1 MQHEKKQ
8 KAETDQLLWRTI
20 AGGRQKV
27 WYWVLQEI
35 SQYDRPTIG
44 ATLAKFDNLFH
55 KWKRIFLPGT
65 GRPPRPLEIQYF
77 CHILNWKLKKKTKA
91 WKPFEPLSQPI
102 LFFASF
108 CIWSKT
114 QTRNYFPLNWHFG
127 RLLHVFLLDISF
139 LRIEIQFDFR
149 YQNIFF
155 NRKNI
160 LSFGRNILQVVQ
172 AGEMQK

>member
-65 GRPPRPLEIQYF
+65 GRPPQPSWNPILLPHFKLE
-77 CHILNWKLKKKTKA
+77 TEEKA

-155 NRKNI
+155 SRKNI

>member
-77 CHILNWKLKKKTKA
+77 CHILNWKLKKNESMKA
-91 WKPFEPLSQPI
+91 FWAFEPANSI
-102 LFFASF
+102 L
-108 CIWSKT
+108 C
-114 QTRNYFPLNWHFG
+114 Q
-127 RLLHVFLLDISF
+127 LLHLKQNTNSQLLSSKLALWPLTACVSLGHIF
-139 LRIEIQFDFR
+139 P
-149 YQNIFF
+149 QN
-155 NRKNI
+155 
-160 LSFGRNILQVVQ
+160 RNTVWF
-172 AGEMQK
+172 